1 MEIIY
6 KAALLDK
13 VMPREQSHMGMRHF
27 ASIVLCLKYEILPE
41 KCK

>member
-13 VMPREQSHMGMRHF
+13 VMSREHMGMRHF
-27 ASIVLCLKYEILPE
+27 TSIVLCLKDEILNE
-41 KCK
+41 KFK